1 MLILRFKGAVFALK
15 RYIIIITFF
24 LCVFLS
30 SCSITA
36 HQARKEA
43 QIDVK
48 WPIYKIEKD
57 NKFMYLLGTIH
68 IGKKEMYPF
77 PIKIEQALKES
88 KYLVT
93 ETDATGL
100 IDGDNQQSVNKE
112 MYFLKEDES
121 LNDFL
126 SEDTKAILKQRAK
139 EYNLDYQS
147 LQKYQL
153 WFVMSLFLS
162 AGIDELSSDYGVDQ
176 KITELADTHY
186 VPSKYLETPKYQIE
200 AMRKVYT
207 ENDADQLIKQ
217 IPTLQESKRQLAQLY
232 SDYIQGKPNEQL
244 EQPADDF
251 DKKQNKLLVEDRNKI
266 WLEKFESY
274 IRSGDIYFVAV
285 GVGHLEGE
293 SGVLST
299 LKKNGY
305 EVKKIIE

>member
-1 MLILRFKGAVFALK
+1 MNRLFTVLICAV
-15 RYIIIITFF
+15 
-24 LCVFLS
+24 LS
-30 SCSITA
+30 GCSITA
-36 HQARKEA
+36 NQARKEA

-57 NKFMYLLGTIH
+57 NNFMYLLGTIH
-68 IGKKEMYPF
+68 IGKEEMYPF
-77 PIKIEQALKES
+77 PKKIGQALKES

-93 ETDATGL
+93 ETDATG
-100 IDGDNQQSVNKE
+100 IMDGDYQQSVNKE

-126 SEDTKAILKQRAK
+126 SKGAEGILKQRAE

-162 AGIDELSSDYGVDQ
+162 AGIDELSADYGVDK

-186 VPSKYLETPKYQIE
+186 VPNKYLETPKYQIE

-207 ENDADQLIKQ
+207 EKDADQVIKQ
-217 IPTLQESKRQLAQLY
+217 IPTLQESQRQLWQLY
-232 SDYIQGKPNEQL
+232 SDYIQGKFDEQVD
-244 EQPADDF
+244 QPDDDF
-251 DKKQNKLLVEDRNKI
+251 DYKQNKILVEDRNKI
-266 WLEKFESY
+266 WVEKFESY
-274 IRSGDIYFVAV
+274 IGSGDIYFVAV

-293 SGVLST
+293 SGILAT
-299 LKKNGY
+299 FKKNGFV
-305 EVKKIIE
+305 VKKISE